1 MIQKITK
8 TLIGQLLVALLLG
21 AIQVF
26 AFAPFGQWWVL
37 YPSFIGL
44 FILLQQVAKTNRH
57 FFLIGFAFNLAM
69 FIATV
74 HWIYVSMDLFGGMPT
89 AVSRL
94 LIFLLCAYLAIFP
107 TLAIWASERL
117 HFLSHTARYL
127 LVFPVFWLLMDWFR
141 GWFLTG
147 FPWAYLGYSHADT
160 PLVGFAPVLGVQ
172 GLTLAILIICAA
184 LTLIIQK
191 QRIKSNLL
199 LITLL
204 IVGGHFL
211 QQIRYTELQPAIKVA
226 LVQGNIDQNEKWK
239 TSQLYPSLFTYLDL
253 TEAGDNSDRE
263 NELIIWPESAVAA
276 LEIDMQ
282 RFLQPLSDELSMKG
296 KTLLTGIIEY
306 DVKSDDYHNA
316 IIMLGKLPTGLAY
329 SQTSPNRYRKH
340 QLLPIGEFVPFEELL
355 RPLAPYFNLPMSS
368 FQRGAEQQDNLQSG
382 LTSLAPA
389 LCYEIAFP
397 ELLRKNVK
405 YDTGMLLTLS
415 NDAWFGSS
423 IGPDQHLEFARH
435 VTCRIGIHTAAS
447 KGRPAALER
456 ILASVAEIQVQ
467 ERLNEVQERI
477 ETAARRSGRDIDAI
491 RIVGVTKTHSSDVVL
506 AAHQA
511 GLRLIGEN
519 RVEEALPKKAASEDL
534 ADLEWHMI
542 GHIQS
547 RKSKSVVQVF
557 DAVHSV
563 DRIKIADRLNRDAE
577 SAGIRLPILMECN
590 VSGEAS
596 KWGWQLTEKESW
608 PQIVDEFTR
617 IQKLENLEVRGLMTM
632 APMVADP
639 EHVRP
644 IFEKLRLLRDYLQKA
659 VPGDWAELSM
669 GMTEDYAVAVEEGA
683 TLLRIG
689 RAIFGP
695 RATENG

>member
-1 MIQKITK
+1 M
-8 TLIGQLLVALLLG
+8 
-21 AIQVF
+21 
-26 AFAPFGQWWVL
+26 
-37 YPSFIGL
+37 
-44 FILLQQVAKTNRH
+44 
-57 FFLIGFAFNLAM
+57 
-69 FIATV
+69 
-74 HWIYVSMDLFGGMPT
+74 
-89 AVSRL
+89 
-94 LIFLLCAYLAIFP
+94 
-107 TLAIWASERL
+107 
-117 HFLSHTARYL
+117 
-127 LVFPVFWLLMDWFR
+127 
-141 GWFLTG
+141 
-147 FPWAYLGYSHADT
+147 
-160 PLVGFAPVLGVQ
+160 
-172 GLTLAILIICAA
+172 
-184 LTLIIQK
+184 
-191 QRIKSNLL
+191 
-199 LITLL
+199 
-204 IVGGHFL
+204 
-211 QQIRYTELQPAIKVA
+211 
-226 LVQGNIDQNEKWK
+226 
-239 TSQLYPSLFTYLDL
+239 
-253 TEAGDNSDRE
+253 
-263 NELIIWPESAVAA
+263 
-276 LEIDMQ
+276 
-282 RFLQPLSDELSMKG
+282 
-296 KTLLTGIIEY
+296 
-306 DVKSDDYHNA
+306 
-316 IIMLGKLPTGLAY
+316 
-329 SQTSPNRYRKH
+329 
-340 QLLPIGEFVPFEELL
+340 
-355 RPLAPYFNLPMSS
+355 
-368 FQRGAEQQDNLQSG
+368 
-382 LTSLAPA
+382 
-389 LCYEIAFP
+389 
-397 ELLRKNVK
+397 
-405 YDTGMLLTLS
+405 
-415 NDAWFGSS
+415 
-423 IGPDQHLEFARH
+423 
-435 VTCRIGIHTAAS
+435 
-447 KGRPAALER
+447 
-456 ILASVAEIQVQ
+456 ASVAEIQVQ

-506 AAHQA
+506 AAHEA

-608 PQIVDEFTR
+608 PTIVDEFTR

-644 IFEKLRLLRDYLQKA
+644 IFEKVRLLRDDLQKA